1 MKKYRNIE
9 GYTDPTAGKLLE
21 AEILDEKRMNEL
33 IQILKYIIRLSGFEL
48 IGRIALRDKKSG
60 RKYY

>member
-1 MKKYRNIE
+1 MKKYKNIE
-9 GYTDPTAGKLLE
+9 GYADPTAGKLLE

-33 IQILKYIIRLSGFEL
+33 IQVLKYIIRLSGFEL
-48 IGRIALRDKKSG
+48 IGRIALRDKMSG